1 MKKTIFLIVGVMMVL
16 WMSACNG
23 GNDEEVKN
31 ENSEATA
38 NETDNENTEDITLR
52 FAWWGDQHRTDY
64 TLEVIELFE
73 AQNEG
78 VTIEPEYASWDDYW
92 RKLAPQAAA
101 DDLPDIIQMDQ
112 SYIDQYSK
120 NKQITDLSPYIDEQ
134 INVDNI
140 SENVISGGEINDG
153 LYGFNIGSTALG
165 YYYNPGL
172 LDEVGVDDIPENWT
186 WEDYRDIAEAAGEA
200 GYYFGGG
207 VTDAQVGFNH
217 YLRTQ
222 GARLFTEDG
231 TGLGYDDDQ
240 LFIDYFSMQQELVEI
255 GAGETP
261 DQASQRTGLEDD
273 ALVTEEGIGGTGWST
288 QFMGVQQVA
297 DSTLD
302 IAAPPASDS
311 DNGLYL
317 KPSMYFSVAE
327 NSEHKEMAAKFLDF
341 FVNDVE
347 ANELMLLGDRGIPV
361 SSEVQEEL
369 KDNMSEAQQKVFEY
383 MAWVEENSSPMGG
396 IDPSSAGEVI
406 DALQGFAEEIV
417 YGQVEVEDAAES
429 FRNEA
434 ESLLNE

>member
-1 MKKTIFLIVGVMMVL
+1 MMVL
-16 WMSACNG
+16 WLSACNG
-23 GNDEEVKN
+23 GDNQDVKN
-31 ENSEATA
+31 GNDNSGATT
-38 NETDNENTEDITLR
+38 NETDNDNTEDITLR

-64 TLEVIELFE
+64 TLEVIDLFE
-73 AQNEG
+73 EQNER
-78 VTIEPEYASWDDYW
+78 VTIEAEYASWDDYW

-120 NKQITDLSPYIDEQ
+120 NKQITDLSPYIGEQ
-134 INVDNI
+134 INVDHI
-140 SENVISGGEINDG
+140 SENVLSGGEINDG
-153 LYGFNIGSTALG
+153 LYGFNIGTTALG
-165 YYYNPGL
+165 YYYNPEL
-172 LDEVGVDDIPENWT
+172 LEESGIDDFSEEWT
-186 WEDYRDIAEAAGEA
+186 WEDYKDISEVAAEA
-200 GYYFGGG
+200 GYYSGGG

-222 GARLFTEDG
+222 GARLFNEAG

-240 LFIDYFSMQQELVEI
+240 LFVDYFSMQQDLVEI

-261 DQASQRTGLEDD
+261 DKASQRTGLEDD
-273 ALVTEEGIGGTGWST
+273 ALVTEEALGGTGWST

-302 IAAPPASDS
+302 ITSPPGSDS
-311 DNGLYL
+311 ENGLYL

-347 ANELMLLGDRGIPV
+347 ANRLMMLGDRGIPV

-369 KDNMSEAQQKVFEY
+369 KDDMSEAQQKVFEY
-383 MAWVEENSSPMGG
+383 MEWVEENSSPMGG
-396 IDPSSAGEVI
+396 IDPSTAGEVI

-417 YGQVEVEDAAES
+417 YGQVDVEDAAEN

-434 ESLLNE
+434 ESLLSE